1 MNFVD
6 VMLLIII
13 GVFLLKGLLRGLV
26 KELCSLVGLIVGSLL
41 AFRFHGPLAESMVKA
56 FSLPASVCVVL
67 AFLAIFLSILLV
79 FGLIGMLLSK
89 YVKLLY
95 VGGLNRVAGGI
106 FGLVQGVLILS
117 VVMFGLSVSPLPDWG
132 KMAVGDSALTP
143 PFVQLGEK
151 VFKGSWQLF
160 PGAK

>member
-1 MNFVD
+1 MNFID
-6 VMLLIII
+6 VLILIII
-13 GVFLLKGLLRGLV
+13 GVFLLKGLLRGLM

-41 AFRFHGPLAESMVKA
+41 AFRFHGPLAEAMVDA

-67 AFLAIFLSILLV
+67 AFLIIFLTILLV
-79 FGLIGMLLSK
+79 FALIGHLLSK

-106 FGLVQGVLILS
+106 FGMVQGVLVLA
-117 VVMFGLSVSPLPDWG
+117 VVMFGLSVSPLPEWG
-132 KMAVGDSALTP
+132 KLALDDSTLTP

-151 VFKGSWQLF
+151 VFKGSWHLF
-160 PGAK
+160 PGT

>member
-6 VMLLIII
+6 VLILIII
-13 GVFLLKGLLRGLV
+13 GLFLVKGLLRGLM

-41 AFRFHGPLAESMVKA
+41 AFRFHGPLAEAMVSA
-56 FSLPASVCVVL
+56 FKLPASVCVVL
-67 AFLAIFLSILLV
+67 AFLAIFLTILLI

-106 FGLVQGVLILS
+106 FGMVQGVLLLS
-117 VVMFGLSVSPLPDWG
+117 VVMFGLSVSPLPEWG
-132 KMAVGDSALTP
+132 KLALKDSTLTP
-143 PFVQLGEK
+143 PFVHLGER
-151 VFKGSWQLF
+151 VFRGSSKLF
-160 PGAK
+160 P

>member
-6 VMLLIII
+6 VLILIII
-13 GVFLLKGLLRGLV
+13 GVFLLKGLLRGLM

-41 AFRFHGPLAESMVKA
+41 AFRFHGPLAEAMVSA
-56 FSLPASVCVVL
+56 FRLPASVCVVL
-67 AFLAIFLSILLV
+67 AFLAIFLLTLLV

-106 FGLVQGVLILS
+106 FGLVQGVLLLA
-117 VVMFGLSVSPLPDWG
+117 VVLFGLSVSPLPEGG
-132 KMAVGDSALTP
+132 KLAMEESALSP
-143 PFVQLGEK
+143 PFVELGEK
-151 VFKGSWQLF
+151 VFKGSWELF
-160 PGAK
+160 PGS

>member
-6 VMLLIII
+6 VLILIII
-13 GVFLLKGLLRGLV
+13 GVFLLKGLLRGLM
-26 KELCSLVGLIVGSLL
+26 KELCSLVGLVVGSLL
-41 AFRFHGPLAESMVKA
+41 AFRFHGPLAEIMVSA

-67 AFLAIFLSILLV
+67 AFLAIFLSTLLV

-106 FGLVQGVLILS
+106 FGLVQGALLLS

-132 KMAVGDSALTP
+132 KLAMKDSSLTP
-143 PFVQLGEK
+143 PFVHLGEQ
-151 VFKGSWQLF
+151 VFSGSWRLF
-160 PGAK
+160 PGS

>member
-6 VMLLIII
+6 ILILILL
-13 GVFLLKGLLRGLV
+13 GVFLLKGLLRGLM

-41 AFRFHGPLAESMVKA
+41 AFRFHGPLAEMMVSA

-67 AFLAIFLSILLV
+67 AFLVIFLTILLV
-79 FGLIGMLLSK
+79 FGLIGMLLSR

-95 VGGLNRVAGGI
+95 VGGLNRVTGGI
-106 FGLVQGVLILS
+106 FGLVQGVLVMA

-132 KMAVGDSALTP
+132 KLALEDSALTP

-160 PGAK
+160 PGS

>member
-6 VMLLIII
+6 ILILILL
-13 GVFLLKGLLRGLV
+13 GVFLLKGLLRGLM
-26 KELCSLVGLIVGSLL
+26 KELCSLVGLVVGSLL
-41 AFRFHGPLAESMVKA
+41 AFRFHGPLAEAMVSA

-67 AFLAIFLSILLV
+67 AFLVIFLTILLI

-106 FGLVQGVLILS
+106 FGLVQGVLILA
-117 VVMFGLSVSPLPDWG
+117 VIMFGLSVSPLPEWG
-132 KMAVGDSALTP
+132 KLAIDDSVLSP
-143 PFVQLGEK
+143 PFVELGEK

-160 PGAK
+160 PGS

>member
-6 VMLLIII
+6 VLILIVI
-13 GVFLLKGLLRGLV
+13 GVFLLKGLLRGLM
-26 KELCSLVGLIVGSLL
+26 KELCSLVGLVVGALL
-41 AFRFHGPLAESMVKA
+41 AFRFHGPLAETMVSA
-56 FSLPASVCVVL
+56 FKLPASICVVL
-67 AFLAIFLSILLV
+67 AFLAIFLTILLV
-79 FGLIGMLLSK
+79 FGLIGMLLSR

-106 FGLVQGVLILS
+106 FGLVQGALILS

-132 KMAVGDSALTP
+132 KLALKDSALNP

-151 VFKGSWQLF
+151 VFRGSSKLF
-160 PGAK
+160 PGS